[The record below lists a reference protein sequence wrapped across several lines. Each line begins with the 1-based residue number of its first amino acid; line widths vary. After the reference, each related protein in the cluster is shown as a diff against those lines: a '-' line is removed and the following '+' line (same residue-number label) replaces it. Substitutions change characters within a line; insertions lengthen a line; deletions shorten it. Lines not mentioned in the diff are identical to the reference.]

1 MSYDSNEEI
10 NAKENLG
17 SNVNEDEK
25 IIPINSNSQSLINE
39 NFRGSENKS
48 LVIKASSKSENE
60 SGKSSDEVKNSVK
73 NKDEG
78 EKRKER
84 EKEEKGKEYKND
96 KKNTQIENKK
106 SNELD
111 LTSALLRM
119 EEDVEFLSNIISE
132 KGNDFIKELKNTKE
146 GLINELKNTKEGLTK
161 ELKNTKEDVTKEL
174 KKNNEN
180 LNNINENLKKIAEIL
195 SEKKISN

>member
-1 MSYDSNEEI
+1 MNYDSNEEI
-10 NAKENLG
+10 NAKENQG
-17 SNVNEDEK
+17 SNVNDEEK
-25 IIPINSNSQSLINE
+25 IIPINSNSQSLNNE
-39 NFRGSENKS
+39 NFRSSENKS
-48 LVIKASSKSENE
+48 SEIKASLKSENE

-73 NKDEG
+73 NEDEG

-84 EKEEKGKEYKND
+84 EEEENGKECENGEI
-96 KKNTQIENKK
+96 NTQIENKK

-119 EEDVEFLSNIISE
+119 DKDIKFLSNIIEE
-132 KGNDFIKELKNTKE
+132 KGNAFIK
-146 GLINELKNTKEGLTK
+146 ELKNTKEGLTK
-161 ELKNTKEDVTKEL
+161 ELKN
-174 KKNNEN
+174 NNEN